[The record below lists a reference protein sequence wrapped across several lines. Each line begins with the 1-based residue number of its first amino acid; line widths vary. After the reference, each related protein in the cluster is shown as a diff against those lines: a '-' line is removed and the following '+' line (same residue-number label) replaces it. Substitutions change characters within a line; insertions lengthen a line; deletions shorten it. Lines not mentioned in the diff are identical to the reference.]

1 MPSVLISRFY
11 LNLHELQQ
19 QELPERR
26 ETSRQQVRDPT
37 SYITLPRVDMPYYSL
52 IQIHINKY
60 HYNKKAEDYQT
71 SHVSEDFVYDNGRN
85 RLAANIV

>member
-1 MPSVLISRFY
+1 
-11 LNLHELQQ
+11 
-19 QELPERR
+19 
-26 ETSRQQVRDPT
+26 
-37 SYITLPRVDMPYYSL
+37 MPYYSL
-52 IQIHINKY
+52 IQIHISKY